1 MRVRGI
7 ASFGKQARIFSSCGC
22 VFAHP
27 LRDGAPGITLKAC
40 QASTASLHG
49 QAVGL
54 PCISSATEGSQR
66 CHWHLA
72 KARLAQ
78 SAERKALNLV
88 VVGSSPTVGVFGRG
102 CFPGVPPE
110 IANCDKQNEHGCS
123 ALPSTHHGAHEI
135 LKWTKMQG
143 SEIGLKFQLK
153 NRLVSGGKAKDP
165 AIILIAVR
173 PFVVHQSLQLQLD
186 WNPGGN
192 YIQHHHCDF
201 AGIATERHFEKRSLG
216 GSNSRP

>member
-88 VVGSSPTVGVFGRG
+88 VVGSSPTVGVFWKGM
-102 CFPGVPPE
+102 FPRRAPG
-110 IANCDKQNEHGCS
+110 NCKLRQ
-123 ALPSTHHGAHEI
+123 
-135 LKWTKMQG
+135 
-143 SEIGLKFQLK
+143 
-153 NRLVSGGKAKDP
+153 AKRAWMLRTSFDTP
-165 AIILIAVR
+165 RRAR
-173 PFVVHQSLQLQLD
+173 DSQMD
-186 WNPGGN
+186 
-192 YIQHHHCDF
+192 
-201 AGIATERHFEKRSLG
+201 
-216 GSNSRP
+216 